1 MNMDFTFVAQLA
13 FCDKNMMLDAVSRQF
28 EAYLTADSVDL
39 AVPAVMWPVMSVQN
53 ITANPFTIVIEF
65 FWGALAV
72 KLNFVPHTQKL
83 KFSAPKFWAFETNF
97 R

>member
-53 ITANPFTIVIEF
+53 ITANPFTIVIDF
-65 FWGALAV
+65 FWGGTSHQTD
-72 KLNFVPHTQKL
+72 FC
-83 KFSAPKFWAFETNF
+83 APPSKSKI
-97 R
+97 